1 MGEASTPSVVL
12 SSLSDRPQESMAE
25 YLEAHNLPDRIESE
39 DAVEELLSRPPIWLP
54 KLLRGL
60 EGDIMVLGIGGKVGP
75 TIARMAK
82 RAAPSKRIIG
92 VARFSEAGLRERLE
106 SWGLETITC
115 DLLNRDAVASLPEV
129 ANIVYMAGKKFGAD
143 EDPSFAWAMN
153 THVPALV
160 AERFKASRIVVFSTL
175 CVYSFAPISG
185 GGWDE
190 SVQPSPAGDYAMSCV
205 GRERMFSYFSRR
217 HNTPGR
223 IIRLN
228 YAIDMRYG
236 VLHDIA
242 RWVKSGTPI
251 PIETAYASV
260 IWQGDSNAQIL
271 GALAHVTTPASP
283 LNVGGAEHMSVRMAA
298 HEFGRRF
305 GKTPVFEGTESEY
318 GWYNSTLAAQRLYG
332 YPVVSLARMID
343 WTADWVARDMPTI
356 NKPTHY
362 EERHGQF

>member
-1 MGEASTPSVVL
+1 MGE
-12 SSLSDRPQESMAE
+12 
-25 YLEAHNLPDRIESE
+25 YLVSQDLPEKIESE
-39 DAVEELLSRPPIWLP
+39 EALEELLSRPPIWLP
-54 KLLRGL
+54 ELLSRV
-60 EGDIMVLGIGGKVGP
+60 EGDIMFLGIGGKVGP

-92 VARFSEAGLRERLE
+92 VARFSERDLRARLE
-106 SWGLETITC
+106 SWGLETIVC
-115 DLLNRDAVASLPEV
+115 NLLERDSVAALPDV
-129 ANIVYMAGKKFGAD
+129 SNVVYMAGKKFGVG

-160 AERFKASRIVVFSTL
+160 AERFKTARIVAFSTL
-175 CVYSFAPISG
+175 CVYPFAPISG

-190 SVQPSPAGDYAMSCV
+190 SVQPGPTGDYATSCV
-205 GRERMFSYFSRR
+205 GRERIFSYFSRQ
-217 HNTPGR
+217 HGTPGR
-223 IIRLN
+223 LIRLN

-242 RWVKSGTPI
+242 QWVRTGTPI
-251 PIETAYASV
+251 PIGTAYASV

-271 GALAHVTTPASP
+271 GALAHSTSPTTP
-283 LNVGGAEHMSVRMAA
+283 LNVGGPEQMSVRMAA

-305 GKTPVFEGTESEY
+305 GKEPIFEGEEAQS
-318 GWYNSTLAAQRLYG
+318 GWYNNTLAAQRLYG

-343 WTADWVARDMPTI
+343 WVAHWVGSDLPSI

-362 EERHGQF
+362 EERGGQF

>member
-1 MGEASTPSVVL
+1 MP
-12 SSLSDRPQESMAE
+12 D
-25 YLEAHNLPDRIESE
+25 YLETHNLPDRIEDE
-39 DAVEELLSRPPIWLP
+39 EAVEELLSRPPTWLP
-54 KLLRGL
+54 ELLKGV
-60 EGDIMVLGIGGKVGP
+60 EGDIMFLGIGGKVGP

-82 RAAPSKRIIG
+82 RSVPGKRVIG

-115 DLLNRDAVASLPEV
+115 DLLNRDAVASLPDV

-153 THVPALV
+153 TWVPSLV
-160 AERFKASRIVVFSTL
+160 AERFNSSRIVVFSTL
-175 CVYSFAPISG
+175 CVYSFAPITG

-190 SVQPSPAGDYAMSCV
+190 NVQPAPAGDYATSCV
-205 GRERMFSYFSRR
+205 GRERMFSYFSQR
-217 HNTPGR
+217 HKTPGR

-242 RWVKSGTPI
+242 QWVRKGTPI
-251 PIETAYASV
+251 PIATAYASV

-271 GALAHVTTPASP
+271 GALAHVTTPTTP
-283 LNVGGAEHMSVRMAA
+283 LNVGGAEQMSVRQAA

-305 GKTPVFEGTESEY
+305 GKTPIFEGTESEY

-332 YPVVSLARMID
+332 YPVVPLGRMID
-343 WTADWVARDMPTI
+343 WVGDWVERDMPSH

-362 EERHGQF
+362 EQRQGAF